1 MSLDWSLLLA
11 AAGVFAAAAISP
23 GPNNAICAAISA
35 NRGWRGAMPFVLGVT
50 AGFPAMVGIFGLG
63 VGAAFAEFPELHLWV
78 KVAGALFLLWMA
90 WRIATARGGG
100 RASAGRR
107 APGFWDA
114 VIFQWVNPKAL
125 AFAASLTATYVRPE
139 NLQGDAATLALMAAL
154 VTFPANGSWALAG
167 AALGRALTTPRRLRI
182 FNGAM
187 GALLAFSVT
196 LLFF

>member
-11 AAGVFAAAAISP
+11 AAGVFAAAAFSP

-63 VGAAFAEFPELHLWV
+63 VGAAFSEFPELHLWV

-90 WRIATARGGG
+90 WRIATARGVG